1 MRNCKDEKCVHLRA
15 KLASIKG
22 KDDIWSVQRGKTEQ
36 WLQSFDQRLRESIDY
51 AICLDSI
58 GSWEN
63 EPWIHVSKP
72 PENAFIK
79 QIMEDF
85 SSVAED
91 LGLQVNLKHKKI
103 NISNSRE
110 AGEGGAR
117 ACAKAGRAVAPPM
130 VIRLCVV
137 FWR

>member
-91 LGLQVNLKHKKI
+91 LGIQVNLKHKKI

-110 AGEGGAR
+110 NFVKLCSQHESTLQHYESGDNGVLSQ
-117 ACAKAGRAVAPPM
+117 AC
-130 VIRLCVV
+130 RL
-137 FWR
+137 